1 MIDGGIILMLMGAI
15 VGVVAPAQDTIA
27 YRRWQ
32 TAAADTDPT
41 IDPRI
46 TAADAAL
53 ARDPL
58 IAGVAGIAEI
68 YRRG

>member
-1 MIDGGIILMLMGAI
+1 MIDAPVAMVLIGSAI
-15 VGVVAPAQDTIA
+15 QAAGPMHRIVSRAIA
-27 YRRWQ
+27 GLTREDRV
-32 TAAADTDPT
+32 AAAD
-41 IDPRI
+41 
-46 TAADAAL
+46 AEL

>member
-1 MIDGGIILMLMGAI
+1 MIEGGIVVMLLGAI
-15 VGVVAPAQDTIA
+15 VGVVAPAQDAIA

-32 TAAADTDPT
+32 ATGGDADPA
-41 IDPRI
+41 IDPR
-46 TAADAAL
+46 TAAADAAL

-68 YRRG
+68 YRGA